1 MLGIIQRC
9 IDKHGFIEESEMV
22 EAFGMKDRT
31 ARQRQAVE
39 KLIDRQIP
47 FSEAFSKHFVSDKFG
62 QATTHWR
69 KLEDRINRGVGN
81 PCPLLLIGLPASVVV
96 E

>member
-1 MLGIIQRC
+1 MHGIVERC
-9 IDKHGFIEESEMV
+9 IKKHGFLEESEMV

-31 ARQRQAVE
+31 KRQREAVQ
-39 KLIDRQIP
+39 KHIDRQVP
-47 FSEAFSKHFVSDKFG
+47 FAEAFARQFVSDKFG
-62 QATTHWR
+62 AATTHWS

-81 PCPLLLIGLPASVVV
+81 PCPLLLIGLPKSVII